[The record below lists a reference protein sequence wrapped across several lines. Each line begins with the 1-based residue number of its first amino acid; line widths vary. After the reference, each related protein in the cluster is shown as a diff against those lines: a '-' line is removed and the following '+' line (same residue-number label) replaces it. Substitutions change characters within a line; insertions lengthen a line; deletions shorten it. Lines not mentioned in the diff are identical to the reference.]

1 MGQLLHVCGVISLT
15 NSCLPPL
22 GGPSLSTVRK
32 LALAPKPPLHH
43 RDHEHAHLLSNIEKL
58 PVPIWD
64 RSIPASSAESVPF
77 KFRNQTGD
85 RLVGWNPKGCRN
97 CLLVCSLTPSSP
109 CGAFRGA
116 YTWSITGMEP
126 LDGFQKMH

>member
-1 MGQLLHVCGVISLT
+1 MRQLLHVNGVISLT

-77 KFRNQTGD
+77 FSSGIKPEIGSSGGTHRD
-85 RLVGWNPKGCRN
+85 VG
-97 CLLVCSLTPSSP
+97 T
-109 CGAFRGA
+109 AFSFAR
-116 YTWSITGMEP
+116 
-126 LDGFQKMH
+126 